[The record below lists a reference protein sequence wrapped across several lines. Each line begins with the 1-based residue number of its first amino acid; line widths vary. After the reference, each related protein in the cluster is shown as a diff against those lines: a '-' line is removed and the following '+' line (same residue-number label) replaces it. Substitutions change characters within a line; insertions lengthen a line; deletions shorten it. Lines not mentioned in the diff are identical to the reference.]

1 MHGSPGVF
9 DGKVV
14 LVFGASSGMG
24 RATAQELG
32 RQGAQVIVAARR
44 SELCAEVAAGIRAAG
59 GAARSIAVDVL
70 SDDSLDACFATIQ
83 QQFGRL
89 DGAFNNV
96 GRTLGS
102 SPTHET
108 PLERFRDTLDINLL
122 SAFRCMQRDL

>member
-59 GAARSIAVDVL
+59 GAA
-70 SDDSLDACFATIQ
+70 
-83 QQFGRL
+83 
-89 DGAFNNV
+89 
-96 GRTLGS
+96 
-102 SPTHET
+102 
-108 PLERFRDTLDINLL
+108 
-122 SAFRCMQRDL
+122 